1 MNELLQDLSEGVL
14 TLSINRPEQHNTLT
28 ATLSAQLKVALLE
41 SAERTEVRCV
51 VITGVGN
58 VFCAG
63 GDVANVSNKEGIPE
77 SATDNQSKALKS
89 QADVIREG
97 SETIRVL
104 YELPKP
110 TLAIMPGAAAG
121 SGLALALACDL
132 RFCLDTAKLTTAFSR
147 LGLSGDCAGSFLMS
161 QLIGPAKTKELFFT
175 SDVVSGAQALKMGL
189 VNQVASIDTFAQEAR
204 SFAERLAA
212 LPTVAL
218 AHIKQNVNAAQESSI
233 SSVLDLEAN
242 NIALCMQT
250 ADHQAAVA
258 AFLNKEVVNFVGR

>member
-1 MNELLQDLSEGVL
+1 
-14 TLSINRPEQHNTLT
+14 
-28 ATLSAQLKVALLE
+28 
-41 SAERTEVRCV
+41 
-51 VITGVGN
+51 
-58 VFCAG
+58 
-63 GDVANVSNKEGIPE
+63 
-77 SATDNQSKALKS
+77 
-89 QADVIREG
+89 
-97 SETIRVL
+97 
-104 YELPKP
+104 
-110 TLAIMPGAAAG
+110 MPGAAAG